1 MDQNTTP
8 KRRKRSLDNTLHDVS
23 QAQTP
28 SSIKRQRLDQ
38 TAAASSSTPRAL
50 SAIAS
55 AISGIFG
62 HGRQSNTQDNTP
74 SAPAPAPAPAAPS
87 PAAPAPAASVPTAA
101 PKLPISASTNGLL
114 NRPANNGL
122 PPIKSRPSI
131 KLAALKGTIWDNGDL
146 PPTKT
151 STVPKNRPGRPPSKP
166 TAAKAKAKA
175 VKQVKQVKESEAIA
189 SSSKNGTAPSAPKGI
204 LTPRKKRG
212 RPRKNVTFHQGLD
225 GEVFFEDLPKIPSAK
240 KRAAK
245 TPRLTKAQKEQEKY
259 DEIVCEIC
267 SKPDS
272 EAPNEIIL
280 CDNCDFAVHQRCYDI
295 AEIPEGD
302 WLCKSC
308 SQEDVLATPSKLL
321 QPGAKTVEAARAVEA
336 APEIPNLDLHLRAL
350 QRVLLDRCS
359 GRRRIRIYGQEESYE
374 KARQLVEQTVLAGE
388 GNSMLIIGP
397 RGCGK
402 TIVSTVRGQLYLS
415 HFISFSLRLDPVSFN
430 AEDFLLT
437 KNWFHAQLVEEVIL
451 DLSREHRH
459 DFHVVHLNGFVH
471 TDDKLALKE
480 IWRQL
485 GKEMEVEDDLLHRVR
500 TAVVYSNAI
509 LIVTK
514 GFVADSQ
521 DLLDQL
527 RGHNGLITRPSIPS
541 IRNHGHRRRHHV
553 PVSRVHH

>member
-1 MDQNTTP
+1 MDQNTAP

-28 SSIKRQRLDQ
+28 LSIKRQRLDQ
-38 TAAASSSTPRAL
+38 TAAASSSTPGAL

-55 AISGIFG
+55 AISGIFS
-62 HGRQSNTQDNTP
+62 HGRQSNPQDDTA
-74 SAPAPAPAPAAPS
+74 SVPAP
-87 PAAPAPAASVPTAA
+87 APAPAASVPTAA
-101 PKLPISASTNGLL
+101 PKLPISTSTNGFL

-122 PPIKSRPSI
+122 SPIKTRPSI

-151 STVPKNRPGRPPSKP
+151 STVPKNRPGRPPAKP

-175 VKQVKQVKESEAIA
+175 AKQAKESEATA

-204 LTPRKKRG
+204 LTPSKKRG
-212 RPRKNVTFHQGLD
+212 RPRKNVTFHRALD

-245 TPRLTKAQKEQEKY
+245 TPRLTKAQKEQKKY

-308 SQEDVLATPSKLL
+308 SQEDVLATPSKPL

-402 TIVSTVRGQLYLS
+402 TIVSTVRGQFCLS
-415 HFISFSLRLDPVSFN
+415 RFVSFSLCLAPISFN

-437 KNWFHAQLVEEVIL
+437 KKTFSCAASRRSHFGSFHRAP
-451 DLSREHRH
+451 
-459 DFHVVHLNGFVH
+459 
-471 TDDKLALKE
+471 A
-480 IWRQL
+480 
-485 GKEMEVEDDLLHRVR
+485 
-500 TAVVYSNAI
+500 
-509 LIVTK
+509 
-514 GFVADSQ
+514 
-521 DLLDQL
+521 
-527 RGHNGLITRPSIPS
+527 
-541 IRNHGHRRRHHV
+541 
-553 PVSRVHH
+553 